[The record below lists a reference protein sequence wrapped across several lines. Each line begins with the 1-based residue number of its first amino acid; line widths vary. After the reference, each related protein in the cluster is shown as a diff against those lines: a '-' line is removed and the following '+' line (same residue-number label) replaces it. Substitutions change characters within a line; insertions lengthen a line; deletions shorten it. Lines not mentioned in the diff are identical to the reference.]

1 MTAQLAHSTEAMTT
15 EHSDQEI
22 TRAIHLAIL
31 EHVTRSMPEIA
42 HYVEENAGNI
52 VSEFRAMAGTATT
65 QAENIESVLDLTKFV
80 RVGDEAI
87 PFERCIDI
95 LYQPLS
101 DAMNNIL
108 SVSKLAMQM
117 VIAVSTA
124 ADNIKRVEKFIT
136 EIQDI
141 TKQTNML
148 AMNTQIEAARAGEA
162 GKSFQFIA
170 SEVKNLSEDIK
181 VLSEAMQKDIHEVSN
196 AVKESS
202 KVVDSLANYNMV
214 GSLGAKERID
224 SVVDAIRDQNSKYS
238 TLLEGAVQINRE
250 NANNMNRMVL
260 NIQFQDRTNQI
271 IADWVGILLHIQQ
284 YLRKEVPS
292 HASQI
297 VSTLGD
303 EIVSTIFADVKLSDV
318 RKQFIASLYE
328 RGVLGYDSELV
339 QKHVVQGAAST
350 SSSSAFSSD
359 EGDIELF

>member
-1 MTAQLAHSTEAMTT
+1 MTAQLAHNR
-15 EHSDQEI
+15 DQEEVFDSQSVS
-22 TRAIHLAIL
+22 RAIHMAIL
-31 EHVTRSMPEIA
+31 EHITRSMPDIA
-42 HYVEENAGNI
+42 RYVEENAGNI
-52 VSEFRAMAGTATT
+52 VSEFRSMAGTATT

-80 RVGDEAI
+80 KVGDETI
-87 PFERCIDI
+87 PFERCIDV

-108 SVSKLAMQM
+108 SVSQLAMQM
-117 VIAVSTA
+117 VIAVSKA

-170 SEVKNLSEDIK
+170 SEVKNLSQDIK
-181 VLSEAMQKDIHEVSN
+181 NLSEAMQKDIHEVSE

-214 GSLGAKERID
+214 GSLGAKEKID
-224 SVVDAIRDQNSKYS
+224 SVVGAIRNQNNQYS
-238 TLLEGAVQINRE
+238 TLLENAVQMNRE

-271 IADWVGILLHIQQ
+271 IGDWTGILLHIQQ
-284 YLRKEVPS
+284 FLRGQLAT

-297 VSTLGD
+297 ASVEGDALVSDVL
-303 EIVSTIFADVKLSDV
+303 ADVKLSDI

-328 RGVLGYDSELV
+328 RGVLGYESELV
-339 QKHVVQGAAST
+339 KKHVVEGSASASST
-350 SSSSAFSSD
+350 SAFASD

>member
-1 MTAQLAHSTEAMTT
+1 MTAQLAHNHDHEEVFDSQAI
-15 EHSDQEI
+15 S
-22 TRAIHLAIL
+22 RAIHLAIL
-31 EHVTRSMPEIA
+31 EQVTRTMPDIA
-42 HYVEENAGNI
+42 RYVEENAGNI
-52 VSEFRAMAGTATT
+52 VSEFRSMAGTATT

-80 RVGDEAI
+80 RVGDETI
-87 PFERCIDI
+87 PFERCIDV

-117 VIAVSTA
+117 VIAVSKA
-124 ADNIKRVEKFIT
+124 ADNIKRVEKFIN

-170 SEVKNLSEDIK
+170 GEVKNLSQDIK
-181 VLSEAMQKDIHEVSN
+181 NLSEAMQKDIHEVSE

-214 GSLGAKERID
+214 GSLGAKEKVD
-224 SVVDAIRDQNSKYS
+224 SVVEAIRNQNNQYS
-238 TLLEGAVQINRE
+238 SLLENAVQMNRE
-250 NANNMNRMVL
+250 NAHNMNRMVL

-271 IADWVGILLHIQQ
+271 IGDWIGILLHVQQ
-284 YLRKEVPS
+284 FLRTQLPTT
-292 HASQI
+292 ASQI
-297 VSTLGD
+297 ASTQGD
-303 EIVSTIFADVKLSDV
+303 DVTSNVLADVKLSDI
-318 RKQFIASLYE
+318 RKQFVASLYE
-328 RGVLGYDSELV
+328 RGVLGYESELV
-339 QKHVVQGAAST
+339 KKHVVEGAAST
-350 SSSSAFSSD
+350 GSNTAFSSD

>member
-1 MTAQLAHSTEAMTT
+1 MTAQFAHSITDSPTEFDAQAI
-15 EHSDQEI
+15 S
-22 TRAIHLAIL
+22 RAIHMALL
-31 EHVTRSMPEIA
+31 EHITRSMPEIA
-42 HYVEENAGNI
+42 QYVEENAGNI
-52 VSEFRAMAGTATT
+52 VSEFRSMAGTATT

-80 RVGDEAI
+80 RVGDETI
-87 PFERCIDI
+87 PFERCIDV

-117 VIAVSTA
+117 VIAISKA
-124 ADNIKRVEKFIT
+124 ADNIKRVEKFIS

-170 SEVKNLSEDIK
+170 SEVKNLSQDIK
-181 VLSEAMQKDIHEVSN
+181 NLSEAMQKDIHEVSD

-224 SVVDAIRDQNSKYS
+224 SVVEAIRHQNSQYS
-238 TLLEGAVQINRE
+238 TMLEGAVQINRE
-250 NANNMNRMVL
+250 NASNMNRMVL

-271 IADWVGILLHIQQ
+271 IGDWIGILMHIQQ
-284 YLRKEVPS
+284 FLRGELPS

-297 VSTLGD
+297 ASTEGD
-303 EIVSTIFADVKLSDV
+303 AVVTQALADVKLSDI
-318 RKQFIASLYE
+318 RKQFVASLYE
-328 RGVLGYDSELV
+328 RGVLGYESELV
-339 QKHVVQGAAST
+339 KKHVVEGAG
-350 SSSSAFSSD
+350 SSSSTAFSSD